1 MLFKHLRSMLLVI
14 GVGLLF
20 VISNN
25 QSVLAEG
32 KSVNEDFID
41 PKVDEV
47 NTKLLELDEKLHE
60 LFGEKA
66 TISSLGYM
74 TVDEKG
80 IIQVNLKNNF
90 KETAKA
96 IYSSENESNEMI
108 EWMKSQGIV
117 VNNTAKYSSD
127 ELTNISDRVMADIT
141 SYYNFDLPKDFT
153 LAVEPDVEKQI
164 IRLKYDFSDKS
175 APENDLL
182 KQLEIKYSNILVTED
197 TKYENVEFT
206 KSKNGDWNNLG
217 GGLAI
222 SSSPSGPRCTTTA
235 LLHKN
240 SNYFLLTA
248 GHCFEG
254 AVSTTAGAYQYQYSK
269 IVGRQHSTGLWNNID
284 AGIIRF
290 EGNNLAGGRY
300 ATNGVKIAPGSGTI
314 EDFDNTFVN
323 WSEPPSVV
331 YLESIC
337 KSGVST
343 DKTCGGVKSGT
354 SNVIIKGQVVKVF
367 RSDLYAVGGDSGG
380 PVYKPSTSGNVLV
393 GLVTGGGLENG
404 KNVSFITKVLDIR
417 DMYDINLYTTNS
429 NTKVAN

>member
-141 SYYNFDLPKDFT
+141 SYYNFDLPKDFNKEI
-153 LAVEPDVEKQI
+153 LKIGIRAEKM
-164 IRLKYDFSDKS
+164 L
-175 APENDLL
+175 
-182 KQLEIKYSNILVTED
+182 
-197 TKYENVEFT
+197 
-206 KSKNGDWNNLG
+206 
-217 GGLAI
+217 
-222 SSSPSGPRCTTTA
+222 SG
-235 LLHKN
+235 N
-240 SNYFLLTA
+240 
-248 GHCFEG
+248 
-254 AVSTTAGAYQYQYSK
+254 
-269 IVGRQHSTGLWNNID
+269 
-284 AGIIRF
+284 
-290 EGNNLAGGRY
+290 
-300 ATNGVKIAPGSGTI
+300 
-314 EDFDNTFVN
+314 
-323 WSEPPSVV
+323 SVV
-331 YLESIC
+331 T
-337 KSGVST
+337 VNT
-343 DKTCGGVKSGT
+343 DIVEM
-354 SNVIIKGQVVKVF
+354 
-367 RSDLYAVGGDSGG
+367 
-380 PVYKPSTSGNVLV
+380 
-393 GLVTGGGLENG
+393 TGGE
-404 KNVSFITKVLDIR
+404 KNVYLDI
-417 DMYDINLYTTNS
+417 NGS
-429 NTKVAN
+429 KCVAKIPLDYIFEI